1 MSILDRGPSLTDQ
14 AAQEIRSR
22 IVRGK
27 FQLGEPLSEI
37 ALATELGVSKT
48 PVREALMILK
58 RQGLIEVHAQ
68 RGSFVFDMD
77 AGQVRQLSELREI
90 LEIAALRMSLAADR
104 KALSHRWAETVKEMQ
119 HALDAD
125 DTELYRTLDGGF
137 HRTLFDLAGNPYLM
151 EAFELIAF
159 RVQALRNRLSLAPS
173 LNAKSFCEHQKLA
186 GLVAAGNDEEAVEL
200 MEAHIT
206 GTREHYLAAI
216 VARAEEAPP
225 APSKGRRRAPR
236 S

>member
-1 MSILDRGPSLTDQ
+1 MSTLDRGPSLTDQ

-22 IVRGK
+22 IVRGV

-48 PVREALMILK
+48 PVREALMVLK
-58 RQGLIEVHAQ
+58 RQGLIEVHPQ

-77 AGQVRQLSELREI
+77 GTQVRKLSELREV
-90 LEIAALRMSLAADR
+90 LEIAALRM
-104 KALSHRWAETVKEMQ
+104 ALDSHRKTLVKRWSDTVGKMRR
-119 HALDAD
+119 ALDAD

-137 HRTLFDLAGNPYLM
+137 HRTLFELADNPYLM

-173 LNAKSFCEHQKLA
+173 LNATSFDEHVRLA
-186 GLVAAGNDEEAVEL
+186 DLVADDEDAAAVEL
-200 MEAHIT
+200 MGRHIEA
-206 GTREHYLAAI
+206 TREHYLAAL
-216 VARAEEAPP
+216 ATRAPTAPVP
-225 APSKGRRRAPR
+225 PLKNRRRSAR
-236 S
+236 R